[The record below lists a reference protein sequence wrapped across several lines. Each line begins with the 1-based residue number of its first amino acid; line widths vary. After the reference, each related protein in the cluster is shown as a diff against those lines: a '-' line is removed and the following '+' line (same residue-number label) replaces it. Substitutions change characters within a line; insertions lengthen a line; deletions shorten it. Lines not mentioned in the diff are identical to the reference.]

1 MSIVKKYYIVS
12 GIYNIGV
19 AFFGGILY
27 LLMQQHG
34 FSAADIN
41 LFLIVF
47 WIVSFIFEMPSG
59 IFADTFGPR
68 RSVVLSSLLRI
79 LGLGILLVPS
89 SALMIL
95 IVAAI
100 LTAISDTLK
109 SSTLEALVSNELHS
123 KNLDNFFANSSK
135 LNTVI
140 NLLGGFFCA
149 QVLGKVNYAY
159 PVLGS
164 MLCFILAMVV
174 GIVLLPKVT
183 RVKGDDD
190 ERRVLGM
197 DLHEFKHTITQGQHE
212 LKVNQNFRLILL
224 SFIPSMI
231 LVTVPFNQWQLYFD
245 QPQFGNQY
253 SIGWILLGI
262 NLAALFGARCA
273 QFVMR
278 VFGKRYQ
285 TIAGIS
291 IINFIFIILSAL
303 MGNVYIA
310 IGAFLLHTM
319 MTSLEEGL
327 RSTMLNEQLSNQS
340 WMMILSVF
348 NTIESMV
355 TIIVLAVDALL
366 IKFNPI
372 QIGWIILGN
381 IAVVLAIPVFYSIK
395 KKTTLF

>member
-1 MSIVKKYYIVS
+1 MAIVKKYYIVS

-19 AFFGGILY
+19 AFFGGTLY

-89 SALMIL
+89 SALTIL

-109 SSTLEALVSNELHS
+109 SSTLEAWVSNELHS

-140 NLLGGFFCA
+140 NLLGGFFGA
-149 QVLGKVNYAY
+149 QILGKVNYAY

-164 MLCFILAMVV
+164 IVCFILAMVV
-174 GIVLLPKVT
+174 GIMLLPKAT
-183 RVKGDDD
+183 RVKGD

-245 QPQFGNQY
+245 QPQFGHQY
-253 SIGWILLGI
+253 LIGWILLGI

-285 TIAGIS
+285 TIAAILV
-291 IINFIFIILSAL
+291 INFIFIILSAL

-319 MTSLEEGL
+319 MTSLEEVL
-327 RSTMLNEQLSNQS
+327 RATMLNEQLSNQS
-340 WMMILSVF
+340 RTMMLSVF

-366 IKFNPI
+366 IKFMPI
-372 QIGWIILGN
+372 QLGWIILGN
-381 IAVVLAIPVFYSIK
+381 IALVLAIPVFYRIK
-395 KKTTLF
+395 KRTTLF

>member
-19 AFFGGILY
+19 AFFGGTLY

-109 SSTLEALVSNELHS
+109 SSTLEAWVSNELHS
-123 KNLDNFFANSSK
+123 KNLDSFFANSSK
-135 LNTVI
+135 LNTII
-140 NLLGGFFCA
+140 NLLGGFFGA

-164 MLCFILAMVV
+164 IVCFILAMVV
-174 GIVLLPKVT
+174 GIMLLPKAI
-183 RVKGDDD
+183 RVKGD

-253 SIGWILLGI
+253 LIGWILLGI

-285 TIAGIS
+285 TIAGIL

-319 MTSLEEGL
+319 MTSLEEVL
-327 RSTMLNEQLSNQS
+327 RATMLNEQLSNHS
-340 WMMILSVF
+340 RTMMLSVF

-366 IKFNPI
+366 IKFMPI
-372 QIGWIILGN
+372 QLGWIILGN
-381 IAVVLAIPVFYSIK
+381 IALVLAIPVFYRIK
-395 KKTTLF
+395 KRTTLF

>member
-19 AFFGGILY
+19 AFFGGTLY

-89 SALMIL
+89 SALTIL

-109 SSTLEALVSNELHS
+109 SSTLEAWVSNELHS

-140 NLLGGFFCA
+140 NLLGGFFGA
-149 QVLGKVNYAY
+149 QILGKVNYAY

-164 MLCFILAMVV
+164 IVCFILAMVV
-174 GIVLLPKVT
+174 GIMLLPKAT
-183 RVKGDDD
+183 RVKGD

-245 QPQFGNQY
+245 QPQFGHQY
-253 SIGWILLGI
+253 LIGWILLGI

-285 TIAGIS
+285 TITAILV
-291 IINFIFIILSAL
+291 INFIFIILSAL

-319 MTSLEEGL
+319 MTSLEEVL
-327 RSTMLNEQLSNQS
+327 RATMLNEQLSNQS
-340 WMMILSVF
+340 RTMMLSVF

-366 IKFNPI
+366 IKFMPI

-381 IAVVLAIPVFYSIK
+381 IALVLAIPVFYRIK
-395 KKTTLF
+395 KRTTLF

>member
-19 AFFGGILY
+19 AFFGGTLY

-89 SALMIL
+89 SALTIL

-109 SSTLEALVSNELHS
+109 SSTLEAWVSNELHS
-123 KNLDNFFANSSK
+123 KNLDSFFANSSK

-140 NLLGGFFCA
+140 NLLGGFFGA

-164 MLCFILAMVV
+164 IVCFILAMVV
-174 GIVLLPKVT
+174 GIMLLPKVI
-183 RVKGDDD
+183 RVKGD

-245 QPQFGNQY
+245 QPQFGHQY
-253 SIGWILLGI
+253 LIGWILLGI

-285 TIAGIS
+285 TIAGIL

-319 MTSLEEGL
+319 MTSLEEVL
-327 RSTMLNEQLSNQS
+327 RATMLNEQLSNHS
-340 WMMILSVF
+340 RTMMLSVF

-366 IKFNPI
+366 IKFMPI
-372 QIGWIILGN
+372 QLGWIILGN
-381 IAVVLAIPVFYSIK
+381 IALVLAIPVFYRIK
-395 KKTTLF
+395 KRTTLF

>member
-19 AFFGGILY
+19 AFFGGTLY

-68 RSVVLSSLLRI
+68 RSVVLSILLRI

-109 SSTLEALVSNELHS
+109 SSTLEAWVSNELHS

-140 NLLGGFFCA
+140 NLLGGFFGA

-164 MLCFILAMVV
+164 IVCFILAMLV
-174 GIVLLPKVT
+174 GIMLLPKAT
-183 RVKGDDD
+183 RVKGD

-245 QPQFGNQY
+245 QPQFGNHY
-253 SIGWILLGI
+253 LIGWILLGI

-285 TIAGIS
+285 TIAGIL

-319 MTSLEEGL
+319 MTSLEEVL

-340 WMMILSVF
+340 RTMMLSVF

-366 IKFNPI
+366 IKFMPI

-381 IAVVLAIPVFYSIK
+381 IAVVLAIPVFYRIK
-395 KKTTLF
+395 KRTTLF